1 MTCVQTDQKSSETR
15 PVQSLNG
22 RVRKAMKRT
31 ARLPSGTGLGWL
43 IGGVGGLLL
52 LTGCGASGQASFG
65 AGNGSGNAS
74 VSGAAYRGRA
84 QSHVSASPEE
94 ARFGREVCKDY
105 DLRPNYAPNG
115 VDDIERFLRERGFSI
130 RREDPRRDLSYL
142 DVTGNGVKNLRLR
155 VATLASPVE
164 AGRDLHEAILQHGA
178 GSWGVHRSRLA
189 LLVPPSDTETAMDFA
204 SRSKLACWGEMM
216 ISGRDDTFVVPGGYR
231 EP

>member
-1 MTCVQTDQKSSETR
+1 
-15 PVQSLNG
+15 
-22 RVRKAMKRT
+22 MKRT
-31 ARLPSGTGLGWL
+31 ARLPSGTGFGWL
-43 IGGVGGLLL
+43 IGGVGGLLCL
-52 LTGCGASGQASFG
+52 AGCGASGQASFG
-65 AGNGSGNAS
+65 QNGGTASGSAYQANATS
-74 VSGAAYRGRA
+74 RVS
-84 QSHVSASPEE
+84 SSPEE

-105 DLRPNYAPNG
+105 DVRPNYTANG
-115 VDDIERFLRERGFSI
+115 VDDIERFLRERGFTI

-189 LLVPPSDTETAMDFA
+189 VLVPPSDTEAAMDFA

-216 ISGRDDTFVVPGGYR
+216 IAGRDDTFVVPGGYR